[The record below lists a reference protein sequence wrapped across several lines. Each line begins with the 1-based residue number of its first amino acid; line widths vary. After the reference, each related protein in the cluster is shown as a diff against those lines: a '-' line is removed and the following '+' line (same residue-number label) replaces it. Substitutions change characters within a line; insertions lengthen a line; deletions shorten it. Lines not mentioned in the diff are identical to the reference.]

1 MAPGPADRGDP
12 GAVDETRV
20 GGAPNATDETHAAAR
35 TLLVAGTASHVG
47 KSTVAAG
54 LCRHLA
60 DAGVSVAPYKAQNM
74 SNNSRAVPVSPG
86 AGVDAAFGEVGIS
99 QYVQA
104 RAARVPAET
113 DHNPVLLKP
122 RGEGESQLVVNGRA
136 VTHATAADYYG
147 GRWEEARAAAAAAHR
162 RLAADNDVVVA
173 EGAGSIAEINLHDRD
188 LANVETA
195 RLFEDVDPSEGADSG
210 GAEVLVV
217 ADIERGGVFAS
228 LVGTLELL
236 PADLRDRVVGAV
248 ITKFRGDRDLLAPG
262 IDAFEERTGVPV
274 LGVVP
279 YDDPGLPEEDSV
291 GLPDRSERAVR
302 GADDGVADADAVT
315 VAVPRLPRISNAT
328 DVEPRA
334 AEPGV
339 RVAYVPLGDDHADA
353 DAVVIPGTKNT
364 VDDLRACREAEFGD
378 ALRAFDGPVVGLCG
392 GYQLLGERITNAG
405 VESADPDVP
414 GVVEG
419 FGLIPV
425 ETAFSAEKR
434 VTAADLRLNT
444 DRTDLVAATATSSI
458 GDGGVLDVTG
468 YEIHMGETDRVA
480 GTEAS
485 TATEAATA
493 TFTTPFS
500 DPSGDRAGVELGA
513 ARDDVLGTYLHGLFE
528 NDAVRRGFI
537 ARVRETAGLE
547 PDVGRV
553 RDRPAGSGD
562 GPADPA
568 DTRDPYDRAADLLRE
583 HVDLAA
589 LGLPTNAPARG
600 RSR

>member
-1 MAPGPADRGDP
+1 MGRGSADEPGPDA
-12 GAVDETRV
+12 ADETRD
-20 GGAPNATDETHAAAR
+20 GDAPGALYDPHAAR

-60 DAGVSVAPYKAQNM
+60 DAGVPVAPYKAQNM
-74 SNNSRAVPVSPG
+74 SNNARAVPVSPG
-86 AGVDAAFGEVGIS
+86 AGIDAAFGEVGVS

-104 RAARVPAET
+104 RAARVPPET

-147 GRWEEARAAAAAAHR
+147 GRWEEAREAAAAAHR

-195 RLFEDVDPSEGADSG
+195 RLFGDADRSSATEPSG
-210 GAEVLVV
+210 GAEVLIV

-291 GLPDRSERAVR
+291 GLPDRGDRAVR

-328 DVEPRA
+328 DVEPLA

-339 RVAYVPLGDDHADA
+339 RVAYVPLEDDLADV

-364 VDDLRACREAEFGD
+364 VDDLRACRDAGFGD

-392 GYQLLGERITNAG
+392 GYQLLGERIANAD
-405 VESADPDVP
+405 VESADPDVSR
-414 GVVEG
+414 VVEG
-419 FGLIPV
+419 FGLLPV
-425 ETAFSAEKR
+425 ETVFTDEKR
-434 VTAADLRLNT
+434 VVAADLRLDT
-444 DRTDLVAATATSSI
+444 ARTGLVAAVANSRNGDETA
-458 GDGGVLDVTG
+458 LDVAG
-468 YEIHMGETDRVA
+468 YEIHMGETSRVT
-480 GTEAS
+480 GTGVSTRTEAS
-485 TATEAATA
+485 TATL
-493 TFTTPFS
+493 TTPFS
-500 DPSGDRAGVELGA
+500 EPAGDRAGVELGA
-513 ARDDVLGTYLHGLFE
+513 ARDGVLGTYLHGLFE
-528 NDAVRRGFI
+528 NDAVRRGFLT
-537 ARVRETAGLE
+537 RVRENADLE
-547 PDVGRV
+547 PDVDRV
-553 RDRPAGSGD
+553 RGRSADSHDRPAG
-562 GPADPA
+562 
-568 DTRDPYDRAADLLRE
+568 TRDPYDRAADLLRK

-589 LGLPTNAPARG
+589 LGLPTNASTRV